1 MQRRAVTVYVALLLV
16 VGAAAGGLV
25 ATADSPE
32 VSFEDPAYEGGAGGS
47 FDHAG
52 QTYTVA
58 DVTENVEEGGHGS
71 ETVTLSG
78 TLEWN
83 ETVTES
89 AEWANNSTVTYEEEE
104 WRVVIE
110 GEDPSAFTLQEVLDR
125 QAILENDSA
134 ADNQTYMRNGEEH
147 VAVTDEDGE
156 TTLVPADE
164 YFPEPEERRID
175 EGETITY
182 DGHDAAVANVSA
194 SAAVLEWETTQT
206 MSAELTPQGQVTLG
220 NTTFVAI
227 FPDSSTV
234 VLSSNLES
242 YEAQQA
248 EIGQFEQRMSGLTRI
263 GWTIG
268 ATVLMLIAF
277 AFVPSRY

>member
-47 FDHAG
+47 FEHDG
-52 QTYTVA
+52 RTYTVA
-58 DVTENVEEGGHGS
+58 DVTENVEDDGHGG

-78 TLEWN
+78 TVEWN

-89 AEWANNSTVTYEEEE
+89 TEWANNSTVTYEEDD

-110 GEDPSAFTLQEVLDR
+110 GEDPSAFTLREVLDR

-134 ADNQTYMRNGEEH
+134 ADNETIERDGQEF
-147 VAVTDEDGE
+147 VIVTDENGE
-156 TTLVPADE
+156 ATLVPADE
-164 YFPEPEERRID
+164 YFPEPEERRIE
-175 EGETITY
+175 EGETIVY
-182 DGHDAAVANVSA
+182 DGHDATVANVTA
-194 SAAVLEWETTQT
+194 SAAVLEWETTRA

-227 FPDSSTV
+227 FPDSETV
-234 VLSSNLES
+234 VLSSDIES

-248 EIGQFEQRMSGLTRI
+248 EIDRFEQRMSGLTRV
-263 GWTIG
+263 GWVVG

-277 AFVPSRY
+277 AFAPSRY

>member
-89 AEWANNSTVTYEEEE
+89 AEWANNSTVTYEEDE